1 MRLERLIATLMLV
14 INRKRISATE
24 LADKMEVSVRTVYRD
39 IDTLCQAG
47 FPLVAYQGAGGGF
60 EVMEGYRLDR
70 NALTFDEI
78 ASVLSA
84 LKGMT
89 TAIDDSRFGTTLEK
103 YAGLLSDKEKEAAR
117 FWQDRLVIDMNPWGS
132 DGTMKRKVAL
142 IREALQHSRI
152 IRFSY
157 TSVNGIATERDA
169 EPMTLLLKGVS
180 WYIYAYCM
188 HRNDFRLFRLSRMS
202 QLSFTESR
210 FERREHA
217 PVEEADWGRMWD
229 NNTRPVTMVL
239 RFAPEA
245 RARAEEYFGVERLQ
259 PQEDGSVIVTE
270 TYPEDEWV
278 YGFLLGFGDRVEVL
292 EPERLRLLIRDRARN
307 IANLYGNDSEPF
319 KP

>member
-1 MRLERLIATLMLV
+1 MRLERLLAILMLV
-14 INRKRISATE
+14 VNRKRISATE

-78 ASVLSA
+78 ASVISA
-84 LKGMT
+84 LKGMNKT
-89 TAIDDSRFGTTLEK
+89 LDDSRFGTTLEK
-103 YAGLLSDKEKEAAR
+103 YAGLLTDKEKEAAK

-132 DGTMKRKVAL
+132 DGTMKRKVAM
-142 IREALQHSRI
+142 IREALQETLV

-157 TSVNGIATERDA
+157 TSINGTATVREV

-180 WYIYAYCM
+180 WYVYAYCM
-188 HRNDFRLFRLSRMS
+188 HRGDFRLFRLSRIS
-202 QLSFTESR
+202 QLSVTERR

-217 PVEEADWGRMWD
+217 PAEETDWGRMWD
-229 NNTRPVTMVL
+229 NNSRPVTMVL
-239 RFAPEA
+239 RFAPDA
-245 RARAEEYFGVERLQ
+245 RVRAEEYFGIEKLL
-259 PQEDGSVIVTE
+259 PQDDGSVIVTQ

-292 EPERLRLLIRDRARN
+292 EPERLRRLIRDRASGIVN
-307 IANLYGNDSEPF
+307 IYKE
-319 KP
+319 